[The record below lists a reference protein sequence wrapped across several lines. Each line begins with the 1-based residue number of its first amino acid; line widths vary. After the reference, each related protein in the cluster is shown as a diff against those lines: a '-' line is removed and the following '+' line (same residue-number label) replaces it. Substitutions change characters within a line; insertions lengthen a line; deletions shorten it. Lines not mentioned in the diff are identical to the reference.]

1 MAANLATVSTPR
13 KPAAQNVAAL
23 RQVFRSIE
31 SESCPHVYNFH
42 MHTNHSDGQ
51 LQPESLM
58 KQAIAL
64 SLTGFAIT
72 DHHRVSGYQIAQQ
85 WLDHWQ
91 NSPEAVGKTV
101 PHFWVGAEI
110 TSQLLEAEVHIL
122 GFAFDPEHGAIVP
135 YLQGEAPKGEAAQA
149 AQVIAAIH
157 QAGGL
162 AVLAHPFRYRRS
174 PDDLIPAAVNC
185 GMDGVETY
193 YAYNNPKPWRASPN
207 ETKQIRQLSDRYHLL
222 NTCGTDTHG
231 MSLLQR
237 I

>member
-1 MAANLATVSTPR
+1 MAANLATVSTSSQ
-13 KPAAQNVAAL
+13 PAAQNVAAL
-23 RQVFRSIE
+23 RQVFGSINA
-31 SESCPHVYNFH
+31 ESCPHDYNFH

-51 LQPESLM
+51 LQPELLM

-72 DHHRVSGYQIAQQ
+72 DHHRVSGYQVAQQ
-85 WLDHWQ
+85 WLDHWR
-91 NSPEAVGKTV
+91 NSPEATGKTI

-110 TSQLLEAEVHIL
+110 TSQLLGTEVHIL
-122 GFAFDPEHGAIVP
+122 GFAFDPEHDAIVP
-135 YLQGEAPKGEAAQA
+135 YLQGTAPEGKAAQA
-149 AQVIAAIH
+149 AQVISAIH

-162 AVLAHPFRYRRS
+162 AMLAHPVRYRRS

-185 GMDGVETY
+185 GIEGVETY
-193 YAYNNPKPWRASPN
+193 YAYNHPKPWRASPS
-207 ETKQIRQLSDRYHLL
+207 ETQRVRQLSDRHHLL

-231 MSLLQR
+231 LSLLQR